1 MAGAE
6 RRPYQSS
13 GMYSLSAAIAAARD
27 TREHEDKLRRAS
39 RAPLVGARHCC
50 RRDGRGGVIRSAWAL
65 VGEMAGVLAAIV
77 RSMYLQE
84 PVESA

>member
-39 RAPLVGARHCC
+39 WRLLLVGAPTA
-50 RRDGRGGVIRSAWAL
+50 V
-65 VGEMAGVLAAIV
+65 VEMGAEA
-77 RSMYLQE
+77 
-84 PVESA
+84 